1 LDPYNDPGGIRVFK
15 KRKPALQQRQDSES
29 NRADFE
35 DLFGVW
41 TDEEAEEFLNSI
53 SDLETV
59 ESEQDP
65 PDPCG

>member
-1 LDPYNDPGGIRVFK
+1 LDPYYEPGGIRVFK
-15 KRKPALQQRQDSES
+15 KRKPAPQRRQDSEG

-59 ESEQDP
+59 ESERNP